1 MFYIERGENGSPP
14 TLRKVIMAQKI
25 TRDNVEFYIG
35 ILNAKLEKMDAELR
49 YKMIPVAGGYE
60 LQKWKGD
67 VQVDYCISGQKLREV
82 YEIVRFA
89 ANVLS
94 DNVK

>member
-1 MFYIERGENGSPP
+1 
-14 TLRKVIMAQKI
+14 MAQKI
-25 TRDNVEFYIG
+25 TRENVEFYIG
-35 ILNAKLEKMDAELR
+35 ILNAKLEQMDAPLR

-60 LQKWKGD
+60 LQKYKGD
-67 VQVDYCISGQKLREV
+67 IQVDYCVSGQKLREV

-89 ANVLS
+89 ANMIS